1 MQERVRA
8 LFLHLS
14 LLYADLQVSVSSA
27 IKPVADPEG
36 VQGVRSADPE
46 LKPPLRPPF
55 LNIL

>member
-36 VQGVRSADPE
+36 VQGVRSSDPE
-46 LKPPLRPPF
+46 GVRSNPLPVPHF
-55 LNIL
+55 